1 MNAGNGASSLNSAV
15 SQTGASA
22 GIADFAGRPSADRP
36 ARPAASAGTAA
47 LVLRETVSVTAPANS
62 LSRNPAA
69 FLREQPVVAY
79 CPKMGAALREQ
90 PVVAHCPKMG
100 AALHEQPAAA
110 HGPKTAAVQL
120 CGKRAANRSRMHRS
134 CCVQAVRF
142 HLY

>member
-69 FLREQPVVAY
+69 FLREQPVVA
-79 CPKMGAALREQ
+79 
-90 PVVAHCPKMG
+90 HCPKMG
-100 AALHEQPAAA
+100 
-110 HGPKTAAVQL
+110 AVQL